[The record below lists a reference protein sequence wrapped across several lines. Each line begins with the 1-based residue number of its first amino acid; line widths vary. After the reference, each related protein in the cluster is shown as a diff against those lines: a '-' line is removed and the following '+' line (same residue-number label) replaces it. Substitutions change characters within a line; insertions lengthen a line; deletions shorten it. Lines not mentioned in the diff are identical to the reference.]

1 MPAEQARA
9 ELARYLPQEE
19 VDRGVETLRGAALMY
34 DEARPLSPQSPVRL
48 HAPRARWRLMQVF
61 RCRRS
66 GRRRTLWTR

>member
-48 HAPRARWRLMQVF
+48 HAPRARR
-61 RCRRS
+61 
-66 GRRRTLWTR
+66 